1 MMIGFDSFYDHLKN
15 FVMGSDPIKFL
26 LHFFK
31 VEFMGSDPI
40 NCQEER
46 I

>member
-26 LHFFK
+26 LHFLK
-31 VEFMGSDPI
+31 LSLWGQTP
-40 NCQEER
+40 
-46 I
+46 